1 MISFDTNVL
10 YAAFNRSSPL
20 HSIARSLLEA
30 HIRDRNVVLC
40 EQVLAELYVLL
51 RNATLSKPPLSAPQ
65 AARLVETLRENPV
78 WRIVDIPE
86 ERSVMDAI
94 WKKAERTDFA
104 SRRIF
109 DLRLS
114 ATLRH
119 HGVEV
124 FYTRNTKDFRDEG
137 FLQLINP
144 FEAEA

>member
-10 YAAFNRSSPL
+10 YTAFNRASPL
-20 HSIARSLLEA
+20 HPLARTLLEA
-30 HIRDRNVVLC
+30 HVQDRNVVLC

-51 RNATLSKPPLSAPQ
+51 RNATLSRPPLSAPQ

-78 WRIVDIPE
+78 WRVVDMPE
-86 ERSVMDAI
+86 DRAVMDAV

-114 ATLRH
+114 ATLRD
-119 HGVEV
+119 HGVDV
-124 FYTRNTKDFRDEG
+124 FYTRDTKDFRDEG

>member
-10 YAAFNRSSPL
+10 YAAFNRASPL
-20 HSIARSLLEA
+20 HHQARSLLES

-51 RNATLSKPPLSAPQ
+51 RNATLSRPPLSALQ
-65 AARLVETLRENPV
+65 AARLIETLRENPV
-78 WRIVDIPE
+78 WRIVDVPE
-86 ERSVMDAI
+86 DRSVMDAI

-109 DLRLS
+109 DLRLA

-144 FEAEA
+144 FELRT